1 MQRYVCGMRR
11 QFAGQL
17 RPVDINNPS
26 PLSGHSVVGL
36 PCPGEELLRF
46 HVAKPGRFFVSIL
59 LRLEKL
65 YAFAFYVQ
73 YRICTTRFGS
83 EEWGEQNAVFMMG
96 LFQCFLLL
104 ELICGVALLTG
115 HTPIAFPKLATL
127 IGLAAILLF
136 THRVLVHKHQ
146 WLRYKSEF
154 EQYPRRKHFFASL
167 GIGAIMA
174 VAFLGIGIVKK
185 AIGAVH

>member
-1 MQRYVCGMRR
+1 
-11 QFAGQL
+11 
-17 RPVDINNPS
+17 
-26 PLSGHSVVGL
+26 
-36 PCPGEELLRF
+36 
-46 HVAKPGRFFVSIL
+46 VSIL

-96 LFQCFLLL
+96 LFQCFLLS

-146 WLRYKSEF
+146 WLRYKPEF
-154 EQYPRRKHFFASL
+154 EQYPRRKHFLASL
-167 GIGAIMA
+167 SVGAIMA
-174 VAFLGIGIVKK
+174 AAFLGIGIIKK